1 MTLPEL
7 CIRRPV
13 MTILL
18 SLAAMIGGL
27 LAYQNIPIASLPNI
41 DTPVI
46 TVTATLPGAS
56 PETMATAVATPMER
70 QFANIA
76 GLVQISS
83 TNRRGFTTISLEFAP
98 ERDMDGATIDI
109 QSALLNAQRQLPVE
123 MTTFPSYRKV
133 SPTDLSSVLLSLV
146 SDTLPYAELNRFA
159 ENLIAPALSTLPGIA
174 EVRINGQ
181 KKYAVRI
188 SVDPILLATRGLT
201 IGDVGTALAQINNN
215 SPMGTLEGQRQIL
228 VIESGNQLVTAADF
242 AQVII
247 KTTADGRPVHLS
259 EIATIEDSVES
270 TRTAS
275 WTDGKQSLSLSV
287 YTQPGANLVISVD
300 AVKETL
306 IRLNEQLP
314 PTVRLQVLADRS
326 LSVREAIHDA
336 QITFAFTVLLVVMV
350 IFLFLRKPRAT
361 LIPALSLPISILFTF
376 VFIRAI
382 GFTLDN
388 ISLLAITLAVGLV
401 VDDAIVVLENIVRY
415 SEQGLSPMQ
424 AALKGSREIT
434 FTIISISLSLVVAFV
449 PLFFIPGIIGQMFEE
464 FAAVITIAVLV
475 SAVVSLTLVPML
487 ASRQSQESPGTE
499 RLAFLTDWFTTIF
512 GWLTTGYTHLLDW
525 SLTHRKT
532 ILLIAISTLFASVAL
547 FMKLPKGFFPEE
559 DTGRVMVV
567 IEAAE
572 EIAFPAMTELIQ
584 QAIDIIGQ
592 HPHVQNNVVFT
603 EGPNIARFLIDL
615 KPRTD
620 RPAAKEIQ
628 ESLRKS
634 LQVMAGIRAFVSSM
648 NNIRLGSVGS
658 RSRFQYVMRGLLTD
672 ELYPTAD
679 VMMNKMRGNPVFRD
693 VSGNMQLRSL
703 QAKIEIDRDKAQL
716 LGVDAASI
724 RTALFDA
731 FGERQVASIYT
742 ASDTYRVILQADDA
756 HRTDENALGRI
767 HVRSKQGNL
776 VPLSSMVSVT
786 RGFGPSTINRIG
798 QLEAVTISFN
808 LAPGAA
814 LGEATNLI
822 AQFERE
828 IGMPDSIVTSY
839 AGDAAAFQTSQTG
852 QLVLIISSL
861 LVIYVL
867 LGVLYESYIHPITIL
882 SGLPSAAVGALLT
895 LWLFDLDI
903 SIIAMIGMLLLI
915 AIVKK
920 NAIMMI
926 DFALVA
932 QRTQHLPPLQAI
944 RSACLLRFRPIMMTT
959 LTALVGALP
968 IALGLGAGAELRQP
982 LGLVVVGGLLFSQ
995 LITLIIT
1002 PVIYLYLDRFSG
1014 SGPVEIDPLQDPDG
1028 NKIFQESVHAISL
1041 DNGSTPTRP

>member
-13 MTILL
+13 MTVLL

-46 TVTATLPGAS
+46 TVTAILPGAG

-76 GLVQISS
+76 GLAQISS
-83 TNRRGFTTISLEFAP
+83 TNRRGLTTISLEFVP
-98 ERDMDGATIDI
+98 ERDIDGATIDI
-109 QSALLNAQRQLPVE
+109 QSALLNAQRLLPVE
-123 MTTFPSYRKV
+123 MTTFPSYRKI

-159 ENLIAPALSTLPGIA
+159 ENFIAPALSTLPGIA

-188 SVDPILLATRGLT
+188 NVDPVLLASRDLT
-201 IGDVGTALAQINNN
+201 INDVGTALAQINNN

-228 VIESGNQLVTAADF
+228 VIETGNQLANAADF
-242 AQVII
+242 SQVII
-247 KTTADGRPVHLS
+247 KTTADGRPIRLA

-270 TRTAS
+270 TKTAS

-287 YTQPGANLVISVD
+287 YTQPGANLVTSVD
-300 AVKETL
+300 AVKKTL
-306 IRLNEQLP
+306 VRLNEQLP
-314 PTVRLQVLADRS
+314 PSVSLQVLADRS
-326 LSVREAIHDA
+326 LAVREAIHDA
-336 QITFAFTVLLVVMV
+336 QITFVFTVLLVVLV

-361 LIPALSLPISILFTF
+361 LIPVFSLPISILVTF
-376 VFIRAI
+376 IFIRTM

-401 VDDAIVVLENIVRY
+401 VDDAIVVLENIVRH
-415 SEQGLSPMQ
+415 SEQSLSPMQ
-424 AALKGSREIT
+424 AAIKGSREIT
-434 FTIISISLSLVVAFV
+434 FTIISISLSLAIAFI
-449 PLFFIPGIIGQMFEE
+449 PLFFISGVIGQMFEE
-464 FAAVITIAVLV
+464 FAAVITVAVLV

-487 ASRQSQESPGTE
+487 ASRQPPESSRPD
-499 RLAFLTDWFTTIF
+499 RLAFLTNWFTIIF
-512 GWLTTGYTHLLDW
+512 DWLTTGYTYLLDW
-525 SLTHRKT
+525 SLAHRKT
-532 ILLIAISTLFASVAL
+532 ILLIAISTLFVSVSL
-547 FMKLPKGFFPEE
+547 FMILPKGFFPEE

-572 EIAFPAMTELIQ
+572 EIAFPAMTDLLQ
-584 QAIDIIGQ
+584 QAIAIIGQ

-603 EGPNIARFLIDL
+603 EGSNVARFLIDL
-615 KPRTD
+615 KPRAD
-620 RPAAKEIQ
+620 RPPAKEIQ

-634 LQVMAGIRAFVSSM
+634 LQAMAGIRAFVSSM

-658 RSRFQYVMRGLLTD
+658 RSRFQYVLRGLLTD

-679 VMMNKMRGNPVFRD
+679 SMINKMRGNPVFRD

-716 LGVDAASI
+716 LGVDSATI
-724 RTALFDA
+724 RSAMFDA
-731 FGERQVASIYT
+731 FGERQIASIYT

-756 HRTDENALGRI
+756 HRVDENALSSI
-767 HVRSKQGNL
+767 HVRSERGNL

-786 RGFGPSTINRIG
+786 RGFGPSTINRMG
-798 QLEAVTISFN
+798 QLEAITLSFN
-808 LAPGAA
+808 LAPDTA
-814 LGEATNLI
+814 LGEATALI
-822 AQFERE
+822 TQFERE
-828 IGMPDSIVTSY
+828 IGIPDSIVTSY

-852 QLVLIISSL
+852 QLILIISSL

-932 QRTQHLPPLQAI
+932 QRTQKLPPLQAI

-968 IALGLGAGAELRQP
+968 IAMGLGAGAELRQP

-995 LITLIIT
+995 VITLIIT

-1014 SGPVEIDPLQDPDG
+1014 CGPIEIDHDENSAG
-1028 NKIFQESVHAISL
+1028 NHTITRNSL
-1041 DNGSTPTRP
+1041 SKPF